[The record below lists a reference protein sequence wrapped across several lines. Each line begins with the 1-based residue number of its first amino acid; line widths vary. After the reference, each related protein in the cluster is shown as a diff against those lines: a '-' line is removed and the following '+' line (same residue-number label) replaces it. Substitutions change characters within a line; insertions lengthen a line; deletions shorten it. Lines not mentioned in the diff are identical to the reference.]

1 MCSVP
6 DRTGAGFRQRSL
18 CEVGV
23 AGRSGLYFQE
33 KLPVPMSLFL
43 FLSMASQRG
52 LPWWFSGKES
62 ACSARDV
69 GPIPGSGSSPGER
82 NGKPL
87 QYSCLGNP
95 MDRGAWWATV
105 RGAAKELD
113 TTERLNHHHHGITEL
128 LYIQPETDHGFE
140 KQEIS
145 AQ

>member
-1 MCSVP
+1 MLIFLSVNIY
-6 DRTGAGFRQRSL
+6 
-18 CEVGV
+18 GV
-23 AGRSGLYFQE
+23 DFPGGSAVKNIPPMQSQDSVSGL
-33 KLPVPMSLFL
+33 
-43 FLSMASQRG
+43 G
-52 LPWWFSGKES
+52 N
-62 ACSARDV
+62 
-69 GPIPGSGSSPGER
+69 SPGER